1 MPHPACRIDRVSVLG
16 ERIEA
21 TQPAPAARHAVCVR
35 HTRHMHVA
43 LKLALED
50 PDECEQTANTRR
62 IHVRLDRGFA
72 LCRYQHAQ
80 QPQQQGR
87 GLAGPVR
94 RVRRVIDGRVRLR
107 SLQPALARLWI
118 ARLWRR
124 LRLSGLLPMATR
136 LRLRGARFRT
146 LLRSRLRAAA
156 AVAAGI
162 AAALAAL
169 AVATAA
175 AAAAAAAA
183 ARRATIELLPQSLAC
198 FIGNLLDEVVDG
210 AAVHVIG
217 HAESREQPE
226 HAQIVWVGHLAT
238 RDDGGRAD
246 ELGRLRQKGA
256 VGQE

>member
-1 MPHPACRIDRVSVLG
+1 MLHPACCIDRVSVLG

-107 SLQPALARLWI
+107 SLQPALARF
-118 ARLWRR
+118 WRR
-124 LRLSGLLPMATR
+124 LHLSGLLPMATR
-136 LRLRGARFRT
+136 LRLWGARFRT

-183 ARRATIELLPQSLAC
+183 AKIRLLPQSLARL
-198 FIGNLLDEVVDG
+198 IGDLLDEVVDG
-210 AAVHVIG
+210 AAVHVVG
-217 HAESREQPE
+217 HAEGREQPE

-246 ELGRLRQKGA
+246 ELGRLGQKGA